1 MIKLLTLLTVFILC
15 PPAYGEIL
23 VYKIAG
29 NIDGI
34 DLEEENNVKM
44 KLRGYLLMDMDFTQ
58 NEIAGSTLILSGSD
72 DSQVDLQETI
82 DNIVYEFNVIEK
94 TSKYEY
100 LSIEFFDEG
109 YGFDAILT
117 GKTKNTAIG
126 SGNKQRVAK
135 TLKGSVIC
143 SEAIPVLDHNSMG
156 SGSIALRL
164 SLSKTSSTNRKRM
177 SLRQA
182 VITIQEA
189 LYNSGHEYY

>member
-164 SLSKTSSTNRKRM
+164 SLSKTSSTNRERM